1 MKVAVTSRG
10 SDLEAELDPRFG
22 RARFFILID
31 TDSHLFTAH
40 DNRRNVDMVG
50 RAGVSAA
57 QDILRLGVDALI
69 TEKVGPRT
77 FTTLQAGNIDV
88 YVGASGHVTDAAAQF
103 RCGQLER
110 IREPTLEEHWR
121 HVLDL

>member
-1 MKVAVTSRG
+1 MKLAVTSRG

-31 TDSHLFTAH
+31 TDSDVFAAH
-40 DNRRNVDMVG
+40 DNTRNFDMVG
-50 RAGVSAA
+50 RAGVGAA
-57 QDILRLGVDALI
+57 QDIVGLGVDALI

-77 FTTLQAGNIDV
+77 FATLQAGNIDI
-88 YVGASGHVTDAAAQF
+88 YVGASGHVRDAVAQF
-103 RCGQLER
+103 RRGELER
-110 IREPTLEEHWR
+110 IREPTIEDHWR

>member
-1 MKVAVTSRG
+1 MKVAVTSQG
-10 SDLEAELDPRFG
+10 PDMTSEIDPRFG

-31 TDSHLFTAH
+31 TDSDLFTAR

-57 QDILRLGVDALI
+57 QDIVRLGVDALI

-77 FTTLQAGNIDV
+77 LATLQAGNIDV
-88 YVGASGHVTDAAAQF
+88 YVGASGHVRDALAQF
-103 RCGQLER
+103 RRGELER
-110 IREPTLEEHWR
+110 IGEPTIEEHWR
-121 HVLDL
+121 YVLDL